1 MTRRVVSAA
10 WQRASGWCVDPGLHR
25 PYAPPVRHDGS
36 AGPPETRWLRDSLRA
51 TQDELA
57 LFAITAAAVTARPA
71 QFGATWARGERR
83 ALNPLAFM
91 ATAAALVTV
100 TVTLASRL
108 APLGRPS
115 SSLWGEALDSLGP
128 YVYYVALGLVCHP
141 VLRLWGSRHALAG
154 SVAISLYAGG
164 GPGTLATLVDL
175 GLYLFIQRHFGKV
188 SFSGPELLSPAV
200 LSVGLFAMVVRVG
213 SFVAFARAL
222 AGLHGL
228 KTRGPLVALLVALVA
243 TGLVFGLLD
252 PPGHYGMHIA
262 LGVLDHGRRLWWPVW
277 VPL

>member
-1 MTRRVVSAA
+1 
-10 WQRASGWCVDPGLHR
+10 
-25 PYAPPVRHDGS
+25 VRDGGS
-36 AGPPETRWLRDSLRA
+36 AGPPETRWLGDSLRA
-51 TQDELA
+51 TRDELA
-57 LFAITAAAVTARPA
+57 LFAVTAAAVITRPA
-71 QFGATWARGERR
+71 RFAAAWARGDRR

-100 TVTLASRL
+100 VATVASRL
-108 APLGRPS
+108 TPLGRPS

-128 YVYYVALGLVCHP
+128 YIYYVALGVVCHP
-141 VLRLWGSRHALAG
+141 LLRLWGSRHPLTG
-154 SVAISLYAGG
+154 SVAMSLYAGG

-175 GLYLFIQRHFGKV
+175 GLFLFIQRHFGKV
-188 SFSGPELLSPAV
+188 NFSGRELLSPGV
-200 LSVGLFAMVVRVG
+200 LGVGVFAMVVRMA

-252 PPGHYGMHIA
+252 PPGHYGMHVAIGA
-262 LGVLDHGRRLWWPVW
+262 LHHGRRLWWPVW